1 MERSIF
7 LNWQIFVDESIKRR
21 KEQGL
26 TQKELAVL
34 AGVSHPTVN
43 NFEQGKTTLTLA
55 SATKILKILGLG

>member
-7 LNWQIFVDESIKRR
+7 LNWQIFVYESIKRR

-26 TQKELAVL
+26 IQKELAVL

-43 NFEQGKTTLTLA
+43 NFEQEKTTLTLA
-55 SATKILKILGLG
+55 SAMKILKILGLG